1 MTTALAKNPDKM
13 LALLSTGD
21 MKSLSPDERLAYFK
35 ARCEHA
41 GLDPLSAPFEWMT
54 LQGKLTLYAKKT
66 ATDQLSSLHK
76 LKVTIVSD
84 KVIADAVY
92 VVRARAEAPDGRVK
106 EEDGAV
112 PIKGLD
118 PQALANAVMKASTKA
133 ARRAVLAITGLSML
147 DETEVEAIPGA
158 KTGEPTITAVKNVP
172 ATPAHRL
179 VEMVTQDGFVEV
191 HKEPSALDPGIDP
204 PSMNDEPPEEDDEF
218 SPVSAM
224 TARIHACTSLGQLLI
239 VGNDVKR
246 MSESDRAALRG
257 VYAAK
262 QNGLKQSK

>member
-1 MTTALAKNPDKM
+1 MTTALAKNSDKM

-21 MKSLSPDERLAYFK
+21 MKGLSQDERLAYFK

-118 PQALANAVMKASTKA
+118 PQALANAVM
-133 ARRAVLAITGLSML
+133 
-147 DETEVEAIPGA
+147 
-158 KTGEPTITAVKNVP
+158 
-172 ATPAHRL
+172 
-179 VEMVTQDGFVEV
+179 
-191 HKEPSALDPGIDP
+191 
-204 PSMNDEPPEEDDEF
+204 
-218 SPVSAM
+218 
-224 TARIHACTSLGQLLI
+224 
-239 VGNDVKR
+239 
-246 MSESDRAALRG
+246 
-257 VYAAK
+257 
-262 QNGLKQSK
+262 

>member
-1 MTTALAKNPDKM
+1 MTTALAKNSDKM

-21 MKSLSPDERLAYFK
+21 MKALSPDERLAYFK

-133 ARRAVLAITGLSML
+133 ARRAVLSITGLSML
-147 DETEVEAIPGA
+147 DETEVESIPGA
-158 KTGEPTITAVKNVP
+158 APVVQTA
-172 ATPAHRL
+172 AARL
-179 VEMVTQDGFVEV
+179 VQTVTAPPPALEV
-191 HKEPSALDPGIDP
+191 LDPGMDP
-204 PSMNDEPPEEDDEF
+204 PAMDGPPPEEDDGDEELDI
-218 SPVSAM
+218 V
-224 TARIHACTSLGQLLI
+224 TATRLRIHATKTL
-239 VGNDVKR
+239 
-246 MSESDRAALRG
+246 AALLVVGGDIKKMPAEVRESLRQD
-257 VYAAK
+257 YADQQARIK
-262 QNGLKQSK
+262 EGK

>member
-1 MTTALAKNPDKM
+1 MSTALAKNSDKM

-21 MKSLSPDERLAYFK
+21 MKGLSQDERLAYFK

-84 KVIADAVY
+84 KVIMDSVY

-112 PIKGLD
+112 PVKGLD

-147 DETEVEAIPGA
+147 DETEVETIPGA
-158 KTGEPTITAVKNVP
+158 KTGEPVQ
-172 ATPAHRL
+172 TPAARL
-179 VEMVTQDGFVEV
+179 VQAVEV
-191 HKEPSALDPGIDP
+191 MPPAPQALEPGVDPTA
-204 PSMNDEPPEEDDEF
+204 MQDEPPEDDEELDI
-218 SPVSAM
+218 V
-224 TARIHACTSLGQLLI
+224 TATRLRIQATKTLGALLVVAADI
-239 VGNDVKR
+239 KR
-246 MSESDRAALRG
+246 MPAEVREALRSD
-257 VYAAK
+257 YAA
-262 QNGLKQSK
+262 QNEMLKGAK

>member
-1 MTTALAKNPDKM
+1 MTTALAKNQDKM

-21 MKSLSPDERLAYFK
+21 MKALSPDERLAYFK

-133 ARRAVLAITGLSML
+133 ARRAVLSITGLSML
-147 DETEVEAIPGA
+147 DETEVESIPAPAPVVADRRRPPRADGHSPAPGA
-158 KTGEPTITAVKNVP
+158 RGARPGHGP
-172 ATPAHRL
+172 ARDGRPA
-179 VEMVTQDGFVEV
+179 
-191 HKEPSALDPGIDP
+191 
-204 PSMNDEPPEEDDEF
+204 PEEDDGDEELDIVTATRLRIQATKTLAALLVVGGDIKKMPAEVRE
-218 SPVSAM
+218 SLRQDYADQQ
-224 TARIHACTSLGQLLI
+224 ARIKEG
-239 VGNDVKR
+239 K
-246 MSESDRAALRG
+246 
-257 VYAAK
+257 
-262 QNGLKQSK
+262 

>member
-1 MTTALAKNPDKM
+1 MSTALAKNSDKM

-21 MKSLSPDERLAYFK
+21 MKGLSPDERLAYFK

-84 KVIADAVY
+84 KVIMDSVY

-112 PIKGLD
+112 PVKGLD

-147 DETEVEAIPGA
+147 DETEVETIPGA
-158 KTGEPTITAVKNVP
+158 KTGEPVQ
-172 ATPAHRL
+172 TPAARL
-179 VEMVTQDGFVEV
+179 VQAVEV
-191 HKEPSALDPGIDP
+191 LPPKASPLDPGEDP
-204 PSMNDEPPEEDDEF
+204 PSMQGEVVEEEF
-218 SPVSAM
+218 NEVSVLRARIQACQTLNALLAVGAELKKAPAEVRDALRPDY
-224 TARIHACTSLGQLLI
+224 TARRDEIQG
-239 VGNDVKR
+239 
-246 MSESDRAALRG
+246 
-257 VYAAK
+257 AK
-262 QNGLKQSK
+262 